1 MKVFI
6 VITTIVLIFS
16 VFLGNANSAIA
27 NPLLSYLLYVINMI
41 ISYSPLLII
50 IFTIMFI
57 FFLKKNYTKDRLKL
71 HTLFHNFTQIIF
83 ALIISI
89 FSAFVILLVIALIE
103 LNIFSVLVN
112 LNPGAL
118 GIKAKTDE
126 IYNDLKNKS
135 QAPKIV
141 LGNSGSKNIV
151 VALAKTAGGTDNL
164 YSDRLINIIPNL
176 FIFPINEDSYSLL
189 LMDNT
194 LIVNSIN
201 PKDIEKISS
210 VLGFLY
216 IKNNFPLRAV
226 KSYPKV
232 SIMDENTFLTFRQ
245 KDLEEKT
252 KKIDKEILKIQNA
265 VSSVSASVELDKI
278 DVENNKLES
287 GNILK
292 ARDKEYNACL
302 SEGSYVK
309 GKFIPINTESFC
321 GEILK
326 KWETDYVISE
336 NTGKELTKKIEA
348 KEKNLKEYQYF
359 DNYFKA
365 YKKLNDASSLNIP
378 SELGVFEPK
387 DNIRIVFM
395 NTSQTNIA
403 DYFETL
409 IHEYLHYASYNEGG
423 KLESSFF
430 EEGLTAYFA
439 RQTIEN
445 GMNIKTNIGYPV
457 AVKVIEALLKR
468 SVEVDLAEI
477 YFTKDQDSLEKKLDQ
492 VYGDGFYKNNIIQFE
507 SLLYISNPDLLLST
521 ANSLMRK
528 VGGDPLTKED
538 IVSTKSDIN

>member
-16 VFLGNANSAIA
+16 VFLGNANSSIA

-50 IFTIMFI
+50 LFTIMFI

-118 GIKAKTDE
+118 GIKTKTDE
-126 IYNDLKNKS
+126 IYNDLKIKS
-135 QAPKIV
+135 QAPEIV

-151 VALAKTAGGTDNL
+151 IALAKTAGGTENL

-194 LIVNSIN
+194 LIVSSIN

-210 VLGFLY
+210 VLGYLY
-216 IKNNFPLRAV
+216 IKNNFPLRTV
-226 KSYPKV
+226 RSYPKV
-232 SIMDENTFLTFRQ
+232 SIMDENAFLDFR
-245 KDLEEKT
+245 KIDLNEKT
-252 KKIDKEILKIQNA
+252 KKIDKELLKIQDA
-265 VSSVSASVELDKI
+265 VSSISASVELDKI
-278 DVENNKLES
+278 GVEDNKLES
-287 GNILK
+287 VTILK
-292 ARDKEYNACL
+292 ARDKEHNTCL
-302 SEGSYVK
+302 SEGSYIN
-309 GKFIPINTESFC
+309 GKFIPVNTESFC

-336 NTGKELTKKIEA
+336 NIGKELAKKIEA

-365 YKKLNDASSLNIP
+365 YKKLNDVSSLNIP

-409 IHEYLHYASYNEGG
+409 IHEYLHYASYNDGK

-468 SVEVDLAEI
+468 SVEADLAEI

-528 VGGDPLTKED
+528 IGGDPLTKED
-538 IVSTKSDIN
+538 IVSTISDIN